1 MMEGTVVSIVLVLVH
16 RTSVVIPR
24 LVVMLYDGRT
34 RFVFVYHFLRND
46 LGVFEFLSRGQI
58 SRSHVDLKAFRDDS
72 CLERFSSGVRDP
84 VSFTHS
90 LRLDSAV
97 ELSNIPFTNYTLDF
111 KGMIDYIFSTP
122 QSLARLGFLGAF
134 DSTWVAQNKIIGP
147 FFLLLDWY
155 QNTL

>member
-1 MMEGTVVSIVLVLVH
+1 
-16 RTSVVIPR
+16 
-24 LVVMLYDGRT
+24 
-34 RFVFVYHFLRND
+34 
-46 LGVFEFLSRGQI
+46 VFEFLSRGQI
-58 SRSHVDLKAFRDDS
+58 SRSHSEFKGFRDDS

-84 VSFTHS
+84 NCYTHS

-134 DSTWVAQNKIIGP
+134 DSNWVAQNKIIGFP
-147 FFLLLDWY
+147 HPHVPSDHIPIMAQYAVIPTSHQRAPPPPHPLNNF
-155 QNTL
+155 TR

>member
-1 MMEGTVVSIVLVLVH
+1 
-16 RTSVVIPR
+16 
-24 LVVMLYDGRT
+24 
-34 RFVFVYHFLRND
+34 
-46 LGVFEFLSRGQI
+46 
-58 SRSHVDLKAFRDDS
+58 DS

-134 DSTWVAQNKIIGP
+134 DSSWVAQNKIIGFP
-147 FFLLLDWY
+147 HPHVPSDHIPIMAQYAVIPTSHQRVPPPPHALSNY
-155 QNTL
+155 SR